1 MRNLLQVLESMPKL
15 YSTDGQKV
23 KDVKL
28 TFMVLGTEWT
38 WHVVEAEK
46 ISASSEDE
54 AKKQPDD
61 DWLFFCYCHSGL
73 GDECSEWGYVTLS
86 QLDEVHAFA
95 IPNHGLKIDLNG
107 RLSK

>member
-38 WHVVEAEK
+38 WYVVEAEK
-46 ISASSEDE
+46 QS
-54 AKKQPDD
+54 DD

-86 QLDEVHAFA
+86 QLAEVHAFA
-95 IPNHGLKIDLNG
+95 IPNHGLKIDLDG
-107 RLSK
+107 RLSSTTFCKMTE